1 MIRSRR
7 ARAVRALR
15 LSFWIHAAGYVVA
28 AAVFIAISV
37 GLGDFVMK
45 WPLIWVTVV
54 VLGHGAV
61 LAVFELV
68 TRYGDQAGQ
77 GS

>member
-1 MIRSRR
+1 
-7 ARAVRALR
+7 
-15 LSFWIHAAGYVVA
+15 
-28 AAVFIAISV
+28 
-37 GLGDFVMK
+37 MK